1 MKNEIIIIIILISL
15 FELISNSYCGS
26 YIPYDGS
33 SCFQYTNSSSIC
45 CFLRGNFEG
54 NYHTMCY
61 PFSRDIYYKM
71 SRTVKINGYSFSVD
85 CGSSRGTLCGDI
97 VNPVSYKDCS
107 IYSKSDNS
115 CCFYKYTY
123 KNPDKISH
131 DESEDD
137 WQTETNCVWLG
148 TGDIGEMSYN
158 KLTVICSS
166 NYLKY
171 SILLLF
177 LIFIMIL

>member
-1 MKNEIIIIIILISL
+1 MKNKTILFILFISL
-15 FELISNSYCGS
+15 FESIINSYCGS
-26 YIPYDGS
+26 YIPYDGD

-107 IYSKSDNS
+107 IYSTSSNS

-123 KNPDKISH
+123 KNPKT
-131 DESEDD
+131 SEDEED
-137 WQTETNCVWLG
+137 EWETETNCVWLG

-158 KLTVICSS
+158 KLTIICSS
-166 NYLKY
+166 NLIKFNTI
-171 SILLLF
+171 SLFLLFIILL
-177 LIFIMIL
+177 

>member
-1 MKNEIIIIIILISL
+1 MKMILIIIIFISL
-15 FELISNSYCGS
+15 LPLILNSYCGS

-123 KNPDKISH
+123 KND
-131 DESEDD
+131 DEE
-137 WQTETNCVWLG
+137 WLTETNCVWLG

-158 KLTVICSS
+158 KLTLICIS
-166 NYLKY
+166 NSLKLR
-171 SILLLF
+171 ILTILLF
-177 LIFIMIL
+177 LAIIL

>member
-1 MKNEIIIIIILISL
+1 MKEEILIITILISL
-15 FELISNSYCGS
+15 LDIISNSYCGS

-123 KNPDKISH
+123 KNPDEK
-131 DESEDD
+131 E

-158 KLTVICSS
+158 KLTIICS
-166 NYLKY
+166 NKYLRLNI
-171 SILLLF
+171 ILIL
-177 LIFIMIL
+177 LIFIIF

>member
-1 MKNEIIIIIILISL
+1 MKNKTILLILFISL
-15 FELISNSYCGS
+15 FESIINSYCGS
-26 YIPYDGS
+26 YIPYDGD

-107 IYSKSDNS
+107 IYSTSSNS

-123 KNPDKISH
+123 KNPKT
-131 DESEDD
+131 SEDEED
-137 WQTETNCVWLG
+137 EWETETNCVWLG

-158 KLTVICSS
+158 KLTIICSS
-166 NYLKY
+166 NFIKFNTISLFLLFI
-171 SILLLF
+171 ILL
-177 LIFIMIL
+177 